1 MLQAAHFCESLR
13 LCEHY
18 QSRSVGKMK
27 SEDYL
32 GLMRPWYGMENNYAR
47 ETSAEP
53 PHENEGLEEFE
64 FSPPPGSDS
73 AYKNSQ
79 SRCLVALDLL
89 QASHE
94 RELAGALLGRIHCL
108 THSCFEGLVLDV
120 VRATGFASTRPDM
133 AHKVGRCGDGGVDG
147 VIDLDDLGLDAIYLQ
162 AKRLRPGGVVG
173 AAAVR
178 DFLGS
183 LETHRAS
190 KGVFV
195 TTGQFSLPAMM
206 VVKSV
211 TRRITLINGQRLV
224 ALMIRHG
231 IGLKKVKSFHF
242 QEVDNHW
249 FQQAEEGVFNN
260 C

>member
-1 MLQAAHFCESLR
+1 
-13 LCEHY
+13 
-18 QSRSVGKMK
+18 MK
-27 SEDYL
+27 SEDYM
-32 GLMRPWYGMENNYAR
+32 GLMRPWYGVENNFAR
-47 ETSAEP
+47 ETNSEP
-53 PHENEGLEEFE
+53 PYENEGLEEFE
-64 FSPPPGSDS
+64 FSPLPRSET
-73 AYKNSQ
+73 AYKNAQ
-79 SRCLVALDLL
+79 SRSLVALELL

-94 RELAGALLGRIHCL
+94 SELAAALLSRIHCL
-108 THSCFEGLVLDV
+108 THSCFEGLILDV
-120 VRATGFASTRPDM
+120 VRAAGFASTRPDM
-133 AHKVGRCGDGGVDG
+133 AHKVGRSGDGGIDG
-147 VIDLDDLGLDAIYLQ
+147 VIDLDDFGLDAIYLQ

-183 LETHRAS
+183 LETRRAN

-224 ALMIRHG
+224 ELMIRHG
-231 IGLKKVKSFHF
+231 IGLKKVKSFNY

-249 FQQAEEGVFNN
+249 FQLAEEGSRNN
-260 C
+260 CS